1 MPQSEVF
8 PALSGTVVNVLAV
21 LVSPTL
27 RVTLLM
33 VTPETSSVLDPQ
45 GLVKVSVKS
54 KSEVAVPLD
63 DRVTLTRKAT
73 SPDERLMASELEI
86 ETMPRELTEP

>member
-1 MPQSEVF
+1 
-8 PALSGTVVNVLAV
+8 
-21 LVSPTL
+21 
-27 RVTLLM
+27 M

-63 DRVTLTRKAT
+63 DRVTLTRRAT
-73 SPDERLMASELEI
+73 LPDARLMASELEI
-86 ETMPRELTEP
+86 ETMPCELTEP